1 MIFLVILLV
10 IIIVWLQ
17 YPHCNKEDKDTED
30 KDTNQY
36 IKMFNLIKTPVTVI
50 CFILIILSVLQC
62 KKKDLDVYISF
73 PKY

>member
-17 YPHCNKEDKDTED
+17 FSHFNKEDKD
-30 KDTNQY
+30 KNQY
-36 IKMFNLIKTPVTVI
+36 IKIFNFIKTPVTVI
-50 CFILIILSVLQC
+50 CFILIILSTLQC
-62 KKKDLDVYISF
+62 KKKELDVYISI